1 MAMKQTSARI
11 EPRRRRPGIELVG
24 AAFLAAACLA
34 AMFLAAGTLRWKL
47 GWLYV
52 GVTGIGLVGH
62 RLFVASRNPEVIR
75 RRSEIGPGTRTWDIV
90 WLAVFWPLMMSVPVV
105 AGIATVRL
113 GQHLMPAWVAI
124 PGVAMLAS
132 GMIVSAASMVA
143 NRFFEG
149 MARIQADQRV
159 VDRGPY
165 AVVRHPG
172 YAGLALWALSG
183 PMLLRSTAAFVPAL
197 DAAGWVVIRTV
208 LEDRMLRVELPG
220 YAEYARRVRHRL
232 VPRFW

>member
-1 MAMKQTSARI
+1 MEETSARV
-11 EPRRRRPGIELVG
+11 EPRRPGPGNELVA
-24 AAFLAAACLA
+24 AAFLVAAWLA
-34 AMFLAAGTLRWKL
+34 AMFLAAGTLRWKF

-62 RLFVASRNPEVIR
+62 HLFVASRNPEMTR
-75 RRSEIGPGTRTWDIV
+75 RRSGIGPGTRTWDIV
-90 WLAVFWPLMMSVPVV
+90 WLVVFWPFMMSIPVV
-105 AGIATVRL
+105 AGVATVRL
-113 GQHLMPAWVAI
+113 GQQLMPAWVAI
-124 PGVAMLAS
+124 PGVAMFAS

-149 MARIQADQRV
+149 TARIQADQRV

-197 DAAGWVVIRTV
+197 ATAGWVVIRTV

-220 YAEYARRVRHRL
+220 YAEYARRVRYRL